1 LVINE
6 YPGISKGKFF
16 PIMFLVS
23 VSGFE
28 MGGSF
33 DSVGFSSVGFKVACP
48 AADSGGRSLIEPEYG
63 GVFTFCDMVPFG
75 PGFKAGDGLG
85 MGALGLG

>member
-1 LVINE
+1 LLINE
-6 YPGISKGKFF
+6 YPGISNVWFF
-16 PIMFLVS
+16 PIRFLGSVS
-23 VSGFE
+23 VFE

-48 AADSGGRSLIEPEYG
+48 AADSGGRSLIEPEYS
-63 GVFTFCDMVPFG
+63 GVFTFCEIVPFG
-75 PGFKAGDGLG
+75 PEFKAGDGLG